1 MKNEQEASTGVLIEI
16 QRFCLHD
23 GPGIRTTVF
32 FKGCPLRC
40 RWCANPES
48 QQHVPQIQFIS
59 SNCIGCGNCISVCP
73 VQAVKGE
80 RGKAVNFCPEKCITC
95 QRCVPECAGR
105 ALKVSGKRWSLEE
118 LVQEVMKD
126 QVFFRE
132 GGGVTFSGGEVL
144 SQAVFAEKLAGA
156 LHEKG
161 IHITCETCGF
171 SGHEEFQKLLDWCD
185 LLYLD
190 IKHWEEEKHVEGT
203 GKSRKIILEHLKM
216 AVEAG
221 IPMAVR
227 IPVIPDY
234 NDSDEDGHGFGV
246 MLREYGVR
254 QVHLLPF
261 HQFGAAKYRQ
271 LGRAYEYDDYKAVTE
286 EELEPF
292 ARVLKSY
299 IPNVRIGG

>member
-1 MKNEQEASTGVLIEI
+1 MHKEDKRTGVLIEI

-48 QQHVPQIQFIS
+48 QQSARQLQFVV
-59 SNCIGCGNCISVCP
+59 SNCIRCGQCVAVCP
-73 VQAVKGE
+73 VGAMKEDASGMM
-80 RGKAVNFCPEKCITC
+80 NFYPEHCIQC
-95 QRCVPECAGR
+95 ERCVSGCAGR
-105 ALKVSGKRWSLEE
+105 ALRVSGQRYILENVVNE
-118 LVQEVMKD
+118 ILKD

-144 SQAVFAEKLAGA
+144 SQAGFAEELAGE

-171 SGHEEFQKLLDWCD
+171 SGHEEFKKLLSWCD

-190 IKHWEEEKHVEGT
+190 IKHWKEEKHIEGT
-203 GKSRKIILEHLKM
+203 GQSQRVILEHLKM
-216 AVEAG
+216 AEESG
-221 IPMAVR
+221 IPMVVR

-234 NDSDEDGHGFGV
+234 NDSCEDWHGFGK
-246 MLREYGVR
+246 MLKRYHVKEA
-254 QVHLLPF
+254 HLLPF
-261 HQFGAAKYRQ
+261 HQFGSAKYQQ
-271 LGRAYEYDDYKAVTE
+271 LGRSYEYSSYQAVTE

-292 ARVLKSY
+292 AAALRNY
-299 IPNVRIGG
+299 IPKVQVGG